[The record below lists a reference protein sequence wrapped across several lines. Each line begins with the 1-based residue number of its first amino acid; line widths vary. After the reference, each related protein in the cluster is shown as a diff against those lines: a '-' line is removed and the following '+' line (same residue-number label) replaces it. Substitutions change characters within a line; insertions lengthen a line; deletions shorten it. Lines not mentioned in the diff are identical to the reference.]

1 MSGSAICCKAA
12 RVGYHAWPTAT
23 APVAVAR
30 SRRQGQVRGNCRL
43 VGLQLHRQ
51 LGADSSR
58 SPIAIK
64 SRASTQAV
72 LGASWLTCRYG
83 CSTGHQGGEIRRRE
97 AATEI
102 SSLAVIGLPP
112 STFSRDRHERLD
124 TRCAMVGRRDKKR
137 SVSFSLGDGGL
148 PFGAFHFCE
157 ARENSLL
164 HDGDPRSLGRV
175 DGSQLRKAR

>member
-1 MSGSAICCKAA
+1 MSALHLPKTPWAGTRNDRKGGTFAHT
-12 RVGYHAWPTAT
+12 R
-23 APVAVAR
+23 
-30 SRRQGQVRGNCRL
+30 RRQPPAQS
-43 VGLQLHRQ
+43 
-51 LGADSSR
+51 ADSSR

-64 SRASTQAV
+64 SRASPQSV

-83 CSTGHQGGEIRRRE
+83 CSTGHQEGEIRRRE

-112 STFSRDRHERLD
+112 STFSRDRHRRLD
-124 TRCAMVGRRDKKR
+124 THCAMVGRRNKKR
-137 SVSFSLGDGGL
+137 SVSFSLGDCGL
-148 PFGAFHFCE
+148 PFGAFLFCE
-157 ARENSLL
+157 ACEDSLL